1 MPVWGDDP
9 AVLRCDHRPPVD
21 DPETG
26 APETVDVD
34 QGPGGD
40 SAQSGGAARSA
51 AEILAWSRRLLDPA
65 LRDAVETLPEA
76 MRGIAA
82 YHLGWQDERGHRL
95 DGASGKA
102 IRPALV
108 LLTAR
113 AVGGTA
119 AAAVPAAVAVE
130 LAHNF
135 SLLHDDVMDGDLTRR
150 HRPTAWTVF
159 GTGPAV
165 LAGDAL
171 LAAAFEALANADVP
185 ATVPRGVRTLGRA
198 VIELVEGQSADLAF
212 EERGDVTLDECVAM
226 ANRKTGALLG
236 AACALGSEHG
246 GGTTAQ
252 TARLRAFGER
262 LGLAFQLADDL
273 LGIWGD
279 PAVTGKP
286 VHSDLRTRK
295 KSLPVVAALTSATPA
310 AHELAA
316 LYLRDEPLTGDDAS
330 QAAELIDAAGG
341 RAWTVARAD
350 AVLAAALREL
360 DAAAPD
366 PVTAAELR
374 TLAALIA
381 HRDR

>member
-1 MPVWGDDP
+1 MRGDDDMPVWGDDP
-9 AVLRCDHRPPVD
+9 AVLRCDHRPAADPEAD
-21 DPETG
+21 GRAPGGRAPDGREPGRRAPGGQGPGGDPETG
-26 APETVDVD
+26 A
-34 QGPGGD
+34 
-40 SAQSGGAARSA
+40 ARPA

-65 LRDAVETLPEA
+65 MRDAIETLPDA
-76 MRGIAA
+76 MHGIAA
-82 YHLGWQDERGHRL
+82 YHFGWRDERGRPL
-95 DGASGKA
+95 DAAAGASGKA

-108 LLTAR
+108 LLTAQ

-119 AAAVPAAVAVE
+119 DAAVPAAVAVE

-150 HRPTAWTVF
+150 HRPTAWSVF

-171 LAAAFEALANADVP
+171 LAAAFEALAGEGA
-185 ATVPRGVRTLGRA
+185 AIVPRAVRTLGRA

-226 ANRKTGALLG
+226 AYRKTGALLG
-236 AACALGSEHG
+236 AACALGSDHG
-246 GGTTAQ
+246 GGTAAQ
-252 TARLRAFGER
+252 TARLRTFGER

-286 VHSDLRTRK
+286 VHADLRTRK

-310 AHELAA
+310 GHELAA
-316 LYLRDEPLTGDDAS
+316 LYLRDEPLTDDDAS
-330 QAAELIDAAGG
+330 RAAALIDAAGG
-341 RAWTVARAD
+341 RAWTTARAD
-350 AVLAAALREL
+350 AVLADALREL
-360 DAAAPD
+360 DA
-366 PVTAAELR
+366 
-374 TLAALIA
+374 
-381 HRDR
+381 